1 MSWWRGRADDDDAL
15 DGDDGGEVDDGDGDD
30 SDADGEYG

>member
-15 DGDDGGEVDDGDGDD
+15 DGDGGGEVDDGDGND
-30 SDADGEYG
+30 SHADGEYG